1 MNSCTLASPRIVV
14 LAAGF
19 STRLGSSKA
28 LARVRGRSLL
38 DRTLEV
44 LAPFATRSIVVVI
57 PPGAGRYRIGRRV
70 HRPTFVVNSRRAQ
83 GLSSSV
89 CRAITY
95 ARYSCAVL
103 LLPVDLVELER
114 RDIAKLISRWR
125 GAGGPGG
132 GRPPTPPPPNLP
144 KIFTF
149 GGAPRRRVAA
159 RSLRSQAATPLI
171 LPRWLYRQA
180 LGISGDHGLRDLVRT
195 LPSPHVLLV
204 NMPSADADVDT
215 ALDLQRARRRAHH
228 RA

>member
-125 GAGGPGG
+125 GA
-132 GRPPTPPPPNLP
+132 
-144 KIFTF
+144 
-149 GGAPRRRVAA
+149 RRRVAA

>member
-125 GAGGPGG
+125 GAGRPGG
-132 GRPPTPPPPNLP
+132 GPPPPR
-144 KIFTF
+144 
-149 GGAPRRRVAA
+149 GARRRVAA

>member
-114 RDIAKLISRWR
+114 RDIAKLIT
-125 GAGGPGG
+125 G
-132 GRPPTPPPPNLP
+132 GR
-144 KIFTF
+144 
-149 GGAPRRRVAA
+149 APRRRVAA

>member
-125 GAGGPGG
+125 GAGPPGG
-132 GRPPTPPPPNLP
+132 
-144 KIFTF
+144 
-149 GGAPRRRVAA
+149 
-159 RSLRSQAATPLI
+159 
-171 LPRWLYRQA
+171 A

>member
-132 GRPPTPPPPNLP
+132 GGRPAPPC
-144 KIFTF
+144 
-149 GGAPRRRVAA
+149 GGAQPTQPSRDASHFAALALPPGARHQRRSRTARPRPNVAESARAAGQYAVGRR
-159 RSLRSQAATPLI
+159 
-171 LPRWLYRQA
+171 
-180 LGISGDHGLRDLVRT
+180 
-195 LPSPHVLLV
+195 
-204 NMPSADADVDT
+204 
-215 ALDLQRARRRAHH
+215 
-228 RA
+228 

>member
-125 GAGGPGG
+125 GAGGP
-132 GRPPTPPPPNLP
+132 
-144 KIFTF
+144 
-149 GGAPRRRVAA
+149 VAA

>member
-114 RDIAKLISRWR
+114 RHIATLIPRWR
-125 GAGGPGG
+125 G
-132 GRPPTPPPPNLP
+132 
-144 KIFTF
+144 
-149 GGAPRRRVAA
+149 PRRRVAA

>member
-125 GAGGPGG
+125 GAG
-132 GRPPTPPPPNLP
+132 R
-144 KIFTF
+144 
-149 GGAPRRRVAA
+149 
-159 RSLRSQAATPLI
+159 AATPLPSYPGGGARAAVWRRAAYAAK
-171 LPRWLYRQA
+171 PRRLSFCRVGSTA
-180 LGISGDHGLRDLVRT
+180 RRSASAAITDCATSSERCRVRT
-195 LPSPHVLLV
+195 CCWSIC
-204 NMPSADADVDT
+204 
-215 ALDLQRARRRAHH
+215 RRQTLT
-228 RA
+228 